1 MKPLL
6 ELHYLPSVGYLSA
19 VARGGGV
26 RLEACENFQKG
37 SFRNRCRLAS
47 SQGVFELSL
56 PLVGGKNNQC
66 PIREVRLAYDENWP
80 LHHWRTIETCYRSA
94 PFWLFYTDHFE
105 PIFLEKKWVRLWD
118 FNLALL
124 EKMVQLFDLQLV
136 VEFSEKFEPVV
147 EGDLRNQF
155 SPKKTV
161 LPPGFAA
168 KKYPQLFED
177 RLGFLPNLSALDL
190 LFCLGGKQ
198 GRAVLMKP

>member
-19 VARGGGV
+19 IARAGGV
-26 RLEACENFQKG
+26 RLEACENYQKG

-47 SQGVFELSL
+47 SQGAFELSL
-56 PLVGGKNNQC
+56 PLEGGKNNQC

-80 LHHWRTIETCYRSA
+80 VQHWRTLETCYRSA
-94 PFWLFYTDHFE
+94 PFWLFYADHFE
-105 PIFLEKKWVRLWD
+105 PVFLEKKWELVWD
-118 FNLALL
+118 FNLALFK
-124 EKMVQLFDLQLV
+124 KMVQLFDLQLV
-136 VEFSEKFEPVV
+136 ITFSEKFEPVS
-147 EGDLRNQF
+147 EADLRGIF
-155 SPKKTV
+155 SPKKSD
-161 LPPGFAA
+161 LPPGFLP

-198 GRAVLMKP
+198 GRAILLS